1 MNMQKIITVIAI
13 IMASLGFMPAQSKA
27 DNMSAQ
33 TPTVLR
39 SGKNDQPG
47 RSRVRGNRL
56 KPTISSYIY
65 CSYSSEHICFELPGD
80 ADFMEVIITD
90 AHGMTWTSIVTQ
102 DEPCCDI
109 PPMASPAQIECTV
122 DMNTT
127 FTGTLFF

>member
-1 MNMQKIITVIAI
+1 MNKIIYASAI
-13 IMASLGFMPAQSKA
+13 FMASLIVLPQPSKA
-27 DNMSAQ
+27 DDMANQ
-33 TPTVLR
+33 TPTVLQC
-39 SGKNDQPG
+39 GKNEYPN
-47 RSRVRGNRL
+47 RSRVRGKRPQPASCSN
-56 KPTISSYIY
+56 IY
-65 CSYSSEHICFELPGD
+65 CSYSREHICFELPAD

-127 FTGTLFF
+127 FTGTLVF